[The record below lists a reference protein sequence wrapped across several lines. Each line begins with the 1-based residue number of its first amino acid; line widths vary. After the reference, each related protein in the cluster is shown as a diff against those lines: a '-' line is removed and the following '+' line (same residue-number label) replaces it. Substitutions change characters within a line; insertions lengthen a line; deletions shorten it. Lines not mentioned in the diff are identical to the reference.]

1 MAYLITNHD
10 KLHIHKICGLYF
22 LLNTIYILF
31 NYFIYNKILL
41 KNDIYTN
48 VVLVCQSMLS
58 ITSLQFNIPN
68 KRNFSSPMIWKELR
82 LHSIIFSLR
91 HIMCTFLSIY
101 QINYI
106 FLRLFVVLFISN
118 LATIITNKYGSDKF
132 RTTSHMPYPDSFPEK
147 IQKEFKFHYTLAQ
160 FGATTLCF
168 FNNPILNW
176 TGTIGIQIAPLLMT
190 LVRKGKI
197 KSKHYH
203 LFYSFT
209 LWLGNLIFF
218 KEWYNSDKPE
228 VYLMSALIMNII
240 MRFRINYG
248 INKNIIWLLYT
259 IFTWYINWNF
269 MYIHNKISYISIITL
284 VEQMY
289 IYLKLLYFN

>member
-10 KLHIHKICGLYF
+10 ILNIHKICGIYF
-22 LLNTIYILF
+22 LLNIFYILF

-41 KNDIYTN
+41 KKNIYTN
-48 VVLVCQSMLS
+48 FLLICQTILS
-58 ITSLQFNIPN
+58 ITSFQFNIPD
-68 KRNFSSPMIWKELR
+68 KRNFNSPMIWKELR

-91 HIMCTFLSIY
+91 HIICTFLSIY
-101 QINYI
+101 KINYI

-118 LATIITNKYGSDKF
+118 LATIITNEYGSHEI
-132 RTTSHMPYPDSFPEK
+132 RTTSHMPYPDNFPEK
-147 IQKEFKFHYTLAQ
+147 SQKQFKFHYTLAQ

-168 FNNPILNW
+168 FDNPILNW
-176 TGTIGIQIAPLLMT
+176 TGTIGIQIAPFLMT

-203 LFYSFT
+203 LLYSFT

-218 KEWYNSDKPE
+218 KEWHNSNNPTI
-228 VYLMSALIMNII
+228 YLVSALIMNIV
-240 MRFRINYG
+240 MRLRINYG
-248 INKNIIWLLYT
+248 FNKNIIWLLYT

-269 MYIHNKISYISIITL
+269 INLDNNISYISILTL
-284 VEQMY
+284 SEQFY
-289 IYLKLLYFN
+289 IYSKIIK